1 MQCIHTLLPTAS
13 LAACEATNRL

>member
-1 MQCIHTLLPTAS
+1 MGPIAS